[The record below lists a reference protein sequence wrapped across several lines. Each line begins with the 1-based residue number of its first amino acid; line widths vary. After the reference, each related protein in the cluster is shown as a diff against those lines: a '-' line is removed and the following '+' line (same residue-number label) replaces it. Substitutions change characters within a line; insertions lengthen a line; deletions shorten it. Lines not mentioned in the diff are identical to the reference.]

1 MDPTAQDNNQK
12 EDQNPPGAAG
22 KPPQNPILPGQYI
35 VAQDETS
42 HGNQQFAPPPPPSPE
57 PVSVPQTPLADLGQD
72 RDLVTPATVQDVDL
86 SKAINQQL
94 AGPST
99 PPQSVPPPPPPP
111 SAPPPPAAPPPNFEQ
126 PDPTP
131 FNAAP
136 AQGQMPQPPAEE
148 PKSKIKILI
157 IVISI
162 LVLIGFALG
171 LVWFFVLSKKGNE
184 AAKTESTEVQFEE
197 PSPAPNRET
206 GGFGDLEQATGE
218 APVVPPTEQTQ
229 PQPDQGELPN
239 PSPVQSP

>member
-12 EDQNPPGAAG
+12 EDQNPVSAAG
-22 KPPQNPILPGQYI
+22 KTPQNPILPGQYV

-42 HGNQQFAPPPPPSPE
+42 RGNQQFAPPPPPQPE
-57 PVSVPQTPLADLGQD
+57 SVSVPQTPLADLGQD

-136 AQGQMPQPPAEE
+136 AQGQMPQPPADGS
-148 PKSKIKILI
+148 KSKIKILI
-157 IVISI
+157 IIISI
-162 LVLIGFALG
+162 LILIGLALG

-184 AAKTESTEVQFEE
+184 AAKTDSTEVQFEE
-197 PSPAPNRET
+197 PSPPPNRET

-239 PSPVQSP
+239 PSPVQ